1 MDRSKLSKVA
11 GGALSVFRAAIALC
25 LFIFSDF
32 IVYFIFDISGIDT
45 NVYNG
50 LCTTLSAVAT
60 IIIFAVYNIL
70 SGRGGSKIIKTRR
83 LSALELCLIIVVA
96 LGLLGFVDTYLSIA
110 GMISDYFE
118 SLKNAIKDYSQ
129 SVDRYADVDSVKVPV
144 WDNVLYTLSM
154 FILIPVREELIF
166 RGAVFGE
173 LEKGFKPGVAV
184 FLASVVFGAM
194 HGLSVH
200 IGYAFVCGLVIT
212 CCYYYTKSLWAAV
225 VVHSV
230 FNFFGS
236 SLHYI
241 IYSDYLGIPAQTADA
256 ISRNVTFVMIAMMV
270 PAVIAFVALIRI
282 SRQRKQGAPR
292 IDEQT

>member
-45 NVYNG
+45 DVYNG

-173 LEKGFKPGVAV
+173 LEKGFKPGCCGFPCIRSFWRNARAV
-184 FLASVVFGAM
+184 CSHRICLCLRTCDHMLLLPIRRASGQRLLFILYSTFSVR
-194 HGLSVH
+194 HCIILSTA
-200 IGYAFVCGLVIT
+200 II
-212 CCYYYTKSLWAAV
+212 
-225 VVHSV
+225 SV
-230 FNFFGS
+230 Y
-236 SLHYI
+236 LHRR
-241 IYSDYLGIPAQTADA
+241 ADA

-270 PAVIAFVALIRI
+270 PAVIAFVRAHQDFTAKKTRGTPY
-282 SRQRKQGAPR
+282 R
-292 IDEQT
+292 

>member
-1 MDRSKLSKVA
+1 M
-11 GGALSVFRAAIALC
+11 
-25 LFIFSDF
+25 
-32 IVYFIFDISGIDT
+32 
-45 NVYNG
+45 
-50 LCTTLSAVAT
+50 
-60 IIIFAVYNIL
+60 
-70 SGRGGSKIIKTRR
+70 
-83 LSALELCLIIVVA
+83 A

-200 IGYAFVCGLVIT
+200 IGYAFVCGLGSHAAIT
-212 CCYYYTKSLWAAV
+212 IRRASGQRLSFILYSTF
-225 VVHSV
+225 SV
-230 FNFFGS
+230 RHCIILS
-236 SLHYI
+236 TAIISVYLHRR
-241 IYSDYLGIPAQTADA
+241 QMQF
-256 ISRNVTFVMIAMMV
+256 RAM
-270 PAVIAFVALIRI
+270 LLL
-282 SRQRKQGAPR
+282 
-292 IDEQT
+292 